1 MSTVKTVT
9 VQAEGVTLSGM
20 VWQTLKRQPVG
31 FVEAVLDFN
40 PGLAKLGPY
49 LPVGTVVNFP
59 LDAISA
65 QQPTRQVVRLWD

>member
-1 MSTVKTVT
+1 MSTIKTVT
-9 VQAEGVTLSGM
+9 VTGEGVTLSAM
-20 VWQTLKRQPVG
+20 VWRLLKRQPVG

-40 PGLAKLGPY
+40 PGLAKLGAY

-59 LDAISA
+59 LDAIPT